1 MMNIFWNMDRSLVR
15 DKGKRLFCFPSMGRG
30 LIVCGSSS
38 SLCFCHNN
46 CRGKDAVE
54 DNIILLT
61 LMFLST
67 KKLVHVRI

>member
-1 MMNIFWNMDRSLVR
+1 MMNNFWNMDRSLVR
-15 DKGKRLFCFPSMGRG
+15 DKGKRLFYFPSMGHG
-30 LIVCGSSS
+30 LIVFGSSS
-38 SLCFCHNN
+38 WLCFCHNN